1 MKSAIEE
8 SFAMQVRACKLPTPE
23 REYRFHPAR
32 KWRADFAWPER
43 KLLVE
48 CEGATWVRGRHTR
61 GSGYAADL
69 EKYNAASMLGY
80 TLLRFTA
87 DMVKSGVAIVTVQR
101 ALA

>member
-23 REYRFHPAR
+23 REYRFDPSR
-32 KWRADFAWPER
+32 RWRIDYAWPDR

-48 CEGATWVRGRHTR
+48 LEGAIWVGGRHTR
-61 GSGYAADL
+61 GSGFSKDC

-87 DMVKSGVAIVTVQR
+87 DMVKSGAAIVTVQR